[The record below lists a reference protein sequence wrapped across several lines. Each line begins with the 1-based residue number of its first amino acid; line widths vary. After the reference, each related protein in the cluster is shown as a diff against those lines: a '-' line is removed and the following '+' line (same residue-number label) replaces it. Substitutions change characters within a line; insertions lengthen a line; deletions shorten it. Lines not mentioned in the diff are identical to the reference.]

1 MTPTET
7 ADRADATVWLPLLH
21 ILGGVA
27 ARVAGRRSATPT
39 PDTGDADGLPVAVR
53 GGAER

>member
-7 ADRADATVWLPLLH
+7 TDRADATVWLPLLH

-27 ARVAGRRSATPT
+27 TRVASRRSARPK
-39 PDTGDADGLPVAVR
+39 PDAGHADGLPATVR
-53 GGAER
+53 EGAER